1 MLASDYSIG
10 SANGVLP
17 SKPITPL
24 VIVNDSCHR
33 DESPLLA
40 ASCPMPSRE
49 CAVSAAALNHAAVQF
64 AQI

>member
-33 DESPLLA
+33 DESPFLA
-40 ASCPMPSRE
+40 EQRLRTFD
-49 CAVSAAALNHAAVQF
+49 CAETRLRRGLFVYAVRCF
-64 AQI
+64 R